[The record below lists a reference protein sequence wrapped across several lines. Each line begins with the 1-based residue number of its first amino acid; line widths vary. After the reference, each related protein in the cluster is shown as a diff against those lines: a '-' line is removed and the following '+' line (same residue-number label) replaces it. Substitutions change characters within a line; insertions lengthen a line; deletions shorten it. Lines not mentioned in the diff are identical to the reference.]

1 MLKKVGVNILSE
13 QFSISE
19 ELYGAFCRAAGD
31 DFDEADE
38 EALFAALEAV
48 TLGDPAGTDFP
59 AEEAQNDE
67 TIEIFTE
74 GSLRIADGAVTLTYT
89 ETDVEGEGTLK
100 TNIRF
105 YQNEPKSVNMIRF
118 GDVNASFFFEEHRR
132 TKCLYNLPFGSM
144 ELTIRTVRVDNRL
157 VEDGVLVLDYYI
169 EIRGASAEHKRV
181 TITLRQ

>member
-1 MLKKVGVNILSE
+1 MKLTYLGT
-13 QFSISE
+13 
-19 ELYGAFCRAAGD
+19 AA
-31 DFDEADE
+31 A
-38 EALFAALEAV
+38 EAV
-48 TLGDPAGTDFP
+48 PAIFCNCEICKEARKLGGKNVRTRSQALINDDLLLDFPAGTDFP